1 MPGGEPRA
9 YRPGDVAN
17 GHVLT
22 TAGQWVPIL
31 PAPPASKASPA
42 LTSLV
47 AGLGGL
53 LVSWVPLFGIIGWI
67 LGPMALFFGALG
79 LRRGTRT
86 DKIKSLIGMACG
98 ALTLVV
104 CVAWALLF
112 FSGLSEG

>member
-1 MPGGEPRA
+1 MGSNPAGPSRQQGVPR
-9 YRPGDVAN
+9 
-17 GHVLT
+17 
-22 TAGQWVPIL
+22 
-31 PAPPASKASPA
+31 

-86 DKIKSLIGMACG
+86 DKIKSSIGMACG
-98 ALTLVV
+98 ALTLAV